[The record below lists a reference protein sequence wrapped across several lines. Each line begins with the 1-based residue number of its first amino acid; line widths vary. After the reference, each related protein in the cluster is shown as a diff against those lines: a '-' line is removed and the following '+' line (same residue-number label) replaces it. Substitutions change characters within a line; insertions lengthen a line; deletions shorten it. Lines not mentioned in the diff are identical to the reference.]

1 MAWSEFAS
9 SKGNPITQPQIGIIE
24 GSCTPE
30 QSASKS
36 NETSGL
42 FSLIVAFLMTVVA
55 FLGPFSVIISEAY
68 FSITAVAWN
77 ADVSITGVYFFWM
90 SPAQWF
96 MSLPVTFLRFYYVY
110 QMKLLYD
117 GKTTQKRA
125 LKFGILSE
133 CPPLIFGIVTSLP
146 LLFIPGYLYAFM
158 PIPIPE
164 LLLIGLIFM
173 KVIPPPKEPL
183 SWIEKQDEPL
193 Q

>member
-1 MAWSEFAS
+1 M
-9 SKGNPITQPQIGIIE
+9 E

-30 QSASKS
+30 QST
-36 NETSGL
+36 NRGTF
-42 FSLIVAFLMTVVA
+42 FSLVVAFLMTVVA
-55 FLGPFSVIISEAY
+55 FLGPFAVIISEAY

-77 ADVSITGVYFFWM
+77 AYVSITGVYFYWM

-96 MSLPVTFLRFYYVY
+96 MSLPITFLRLYYVY

-164 LLLIGLIFM
+164 LLLIGLLFM

-183 SWIEKQDEPL
+183 SWIEKQAEPL

>member
-1 MAWSEFAS
+1 M
-9 SKGNPITQPQIGIIE
+9 E

-30 QSASKS
+30 QSVSKS

-96 MSLPVTFLRFYYVY
+96 MSLPITFLRFCYVY
-110 QMKLLYD
+110 QMKLVYD
-117 GKTTQKRA
+117 GKTTQRRA

-133 CPPLIFGIVTSLP
+133 CPLLIIGLITSLP
-146 LLFIPGYLYAFM
+146 LLFIPGYLYAFT

-164 LLLIGLIFM
+164 LLLIGFIFM